1 MMLST
6 SSTKAASQLGRTRQA
21 LSRLLHGKAGISSAM
36 ALERIGWSNAGFW
49 MRQQASYELAQAR
62 RGRAAAERRAGA
74 VHAWIG
80 SRGSIPALAGEP
92 SYSTIP
98 ASRSSF
104 RTTVSPPRPGS
115 RAASNRTVHGPACS
129 ATAVPESRTGWRSA
143 SPVP

>member
-6 SSTKAASQLGRTRQA
+6 SATKAASQVGCTRKA
-21 LSRLLHGKAGISSAM
+21 LSGLLHRKAGISSAM

-62 RGRAAAERRAGA
+62 RGRAAAERRAAA

-80 SRGSIPALAGEP
+80 SRGSTPAWAGEP
-92 SYSTIP
+92 SYGTIQGY
-98 ASRSSF
+98 RSSF
-104 RTTVSPPRPGS
+104 RTMDSPPRPES
-115 RAASNRTVHGPACS
+115 RTASNPTVHGAACS
-129 ATAVPESRTGWRSA
+129 ATAVPESRTGLRSA